1 MIFLWN
7 YIREIKEEEL
17 MPRRKFPKWITKWI
31 MTWRKWVHYGK
42 IEKIDEKSIVYILPK
57 ESVLKKIKEEKEYA
71 ILSKNLKISL
81 QKESKNKALT
91 FYKSSRTFQYLIE
104 QTLKYIIVQL
114 GEEDFTLERIDVYF
128 LMNHFQKEYSEILTY
143 FLEKVKTMN
152 VVTMQIQNYMQLE
165 EKWEKEKGIL
175 ITVSNNKRKSLK
187 KAKWIVNFDFTAEQL
202 ATYNLYRN
210 AVILNM
216 TDESLKGLT
225 AFEGI
230 TVQQVEIKVKEEL
243 EGQWKEKGLDTQV
256 FDTLELYETRILRES
271 TYAQNVRKAEEN
283 EVKVIHLIGNNG
295 RIAQK
300 ELLGKKI
307 FLTN

>member
-1 MIFLWN
+1 
-7 YIREIKEEEL
+7 

>member
-1 MIFLWN
+1 
-7 YIREIKEEEL
+7 
-17 MPRRKFPKWITKWI
+17 
-31 MTWRKWVHYGK
+31 
-42 IEKIDEKSIVYILPK
+42 
-57 ESVLKKIKEEKEYA
+57 
-71 ILSKNLKISL
+71 
-81 QKESKNKALT
+81 
-91 FYKSSRTFQYLIE
+91 
-104 QTLKYIIVQL
+104 
-114 GEEDFTLERIDVYF
+114 
-128 LMNHFQKEYSEILTY
+128 
-143 FLEKVKTMN
+143 MN

-256 FDTLELYETRILRES
+256 FDTLELYETRILREN

>member
-7 YIREIKEEEL
+7 YIREIQEEEL
-17 MPRRKFPKWITKWI
+17 KPRRKFPKWINRWI
-31 MTWRKWVHYGK
+31 VKWRKWVHYGK
-42 IEKIDEKSIVYILPK
+42 IEKIDEKSMLYILPR
-57 ESVLKKIKEEKEYA
+57 ESILKKIKEDKTGY
-71 ILSKNLKISL
+71 ILSKDLKISL
-81 QKESKNKALT
+81 QKENKNKTLT
-91 FYKSSRTFQYLIE
+91 FYKSSNTFQYLIE
-104 QTLKYIIVQL
+104 QTLKYIIEQL
-114 GEEDFTLERIDVYF
+114 GEKDFTLERIDVYF

-187 KAKWIVNFDFTAEQL
+187 KAKWIINFDFTAEQL

-216 TDESLKGLT
+216 TDENLKGLT

-230 TVQQVEIKVKEEL
+230 TIQQVEIKVKEEL
-243 EGQWKEKGLDTQV
+243 QEGWKEKGLDTQV
-256 FDTLELYETRILRES
+256 FDTLDIYETRILKES